1 MEQVRATTG
10 LQGGL
15 PRRALLMWLGALLAC
30 AALAADA
37 RFEIRNAF
45 AEPVEGV
52 WQLNANLDIGL
63 SEAAL
68 EALAEGIPLTLV
80 LEIEVSRER
89 RFLPDAGVAAL
100 EQRWRLAFDALSE
113 RYVVTNRNSGAQT
126 TFATLEEALAAL
138 AVIRNLP
145 MIDADLLE
153 DGRRHEVS
161 LRATLE
167 IGGLPDAVKV
177 LIFWRDWSRSTEWY
191 TWSIRP

>member
-1 MEQVRATTG
+1 V
-10 LQGGL
+10 L
-15 PRRALLMWLGALLAC
+15 WLGALLSC
-30 AALAADA
+30 AVLAADA

-45 AEPVEGV
+45 AEPVQGV
-52 WQLNANLDIGL
+52 WQLNANLDLGL

-68 EALAEGIPLTLV
+68 DALAEGIPLTLL

-100 EQRWRLAFDALSE
+100 EQRWRLAYDALSE
-113 RYVVTNRNSGAQT
+113 RYVVTNRNSGAQSSYPS
-126 TFATLEEALAAL
+126 LQEALGSMST
-138 AVIRNLP
+138 IRNLP

-153 DGRRHEVS
+153 AGRRHEVS
-161 LRATLE
+161 VRATVE
-167 IGGLPDAVKV
+167 IGGMPNAVKV

>member
-1 MEQVRATTG
+1 MEQVRATRR
-10 LQGGL
+10 LQEGL
-15 PRRALLMWLGALLAC
+15 PRWALLWLGALLAC
-30 AALAADA
+30 AALAADG

-52 WQLNANLDIGL
+52 WQLNANLDLGL

-68 EALAEGIPLTLV
+68 EAVQEGIPLTLV

-89 RFLPDAGVAAL
+89 RFLPDAGVAEL
-100 EQRWRLAFDALSE
+100 EQRWRLAYDALSE
-113 RYVVTNRNSGAQT
+113 RYVVTNRNSGAQS
-126 TFATLEEALAAL
+126 TFATLDEALGTL

-153 DGRRHEVS
+153 AGRRHEVS
-161 LRATLE
+161 LRATME

>member
-1 MEQVRATTG
+1 VRSTRRLPGG
-10 LQGGL
+10 LQRWAVL
-15 PRRALLMWLGALLAC
+15 WLGALLAC
-30 AALAADA
+30 ATLAADA

-45 AEPVEGV
+45 AEPVDGV
-52 WQLNANLDIGL
+52 WQLNANLDLGL

-68 EALAEGIPLTLV
+68 EAVAEGIPLTLV

-89 RFLPDAGVAAL
+89 RFLPDAGVAEL

-113 RYVVTNRNSGAQT
+113 RYVVTNLNSGAQSSYPS
-126 TFATLEEALAAL
+126 LEEAVGSLSR
-138 AVIRNLP
+138 IRNLP

-153 DGRRHEVS
+153 AGRRHEVS
-161 LRATLE
+161 VRATVE
-167 IGGLPDAVKV
+167 IGGLPVAVKV

>member
-1 MEQVRATTG
+1 MRATRQ
-10 LQGGL
+10 LQGEL
-15 PRRALLMWLGALLAC
+15 PRWALLWLGALLAC
-30 AALAADA
+30 AAVAAES

-45 AEPVEGV
+45 AEPVNGV
-52 WQLNANLDIGL
+52 WQLNANLDLGL

-68 EALAEGIPLTLV
+68 EAVQEGIPLTLV

-89 RFLPDAGVAAL
+89 RFLPDAGVAEL
-100 EQRWRLAFDALSE
+100 EQRWRLTYDALSE

-126 TFATLEEALAAL
+126 TFATLDEALASL

-153 DGRRHEVS
+153 AGRRHEVS
-161 LRATLE
+161 LRATME
-167 IGGLPDAVKV
+167 IGGLPDAVKL
-177 LIFWRDWSRSTEWY
+177 LIFWRDWSRSTDWY